1 MVRAGIRLR
10 HTMVA
15 ALALA
20 LALTGCTDRGT
31 TTVVP
36 GAAQPGQVQ
45 TVYVAT
51 TRQTNDSGWFGPG
64 RSAST
69 SYAQLHVAVPKQRQ
83 IGQLRAGFARV
94 NPKRQFAITARNT
107 LKHRQQFLASLAA

>member
-45 TVYVAT
+45 TV
-51 TRQTNDSGWFGPG
+51 
-64 RSAST
+64 
-69 SYAQLHVAVPKQRQ
+69 
-83 IGQLRAGFARV
+83 
-94 NPKRQFAITARNT
+94 
-107 LKHRQQFLASLAA
+107 

>member
-20 LALTGCTDRGT
+20 VALTGCTERGT

-51 TRQTNDSGWFGPG
+51 TRQTNDSGRFGPG

-69 SYAQLHVAVPKQRQ
+69 SYA
-83 IGQLRAGFARV
+83 
-94 NPKRQFAITARNT
+94 
-107 LKHRQQFLASLAA
+107 